1 MGDEAGDAASLPK
14 MLWKLEALLIFPSET
29 PHLPPSAQ
37 KKLFD
42 EATWVWR
49 EARNS
54 AGHSGED
61 VAQGEDNFS
70 FIVEKELAT
79 FVQLAADLKRC
90 HYRSVLFGASPLAC
104 LLRPLLC
111 CHEADPPSLS
121 ALDTALQES
130 CAAFVSSPSSRGA
143 SGKGEGENGRNKVD
157 EALLQSLRLRHV
169 LLASVAAAQL
179 FLQVNWTGPPIRA
192 FRPSEL
198 LAIQREDEGRARFP
212 DHPFYQRHTESSEA
226 PGVGEERDAPPL
238 QPEGDA
244 KPSPESRMR
253 RGFSPVFSASTAC
266 RYCGRCRAAAPGA
279 AADGAERQ
287 SHSGAA
293 DDARN
298 ILCFCET
305 ELEAVC
311 CLGPADMPLTPQGR
325 HDALL
330 RVDPTRQNALQRLHG
345 EAMEAF
351 NADGEDVYELVRG
364 LPYLWLACRLAAW
377 LRGHSARL
385 LSASSDSALSCA
397 SVFPVFSSFLWSARL
412 AMVSQRILRGVSA
425 AACLAPSLLRVS
437 VEELAAAL
445 KAIKVL
451 PSSFSLPRAPEDVR
465 NVLATMGV
473 LTGEGEGHQTA
484 RRLLHDATEESRR
497 LLNSLSSSPASSSS
511 CPSSSSSHPLLRYA
525 PKAEE
530 GKERC
535 VLADERATGDEGGD
549 ARGLPAS
556 EWFTDRQRALML
568 LELSL
573 HLLMYGK
580 VDASLTEVMDAACEA
595 ANIRFSFTG
604 AEGIRRKYQQR
615 AIAQLVVAATPIRP
629 SSSSL
634 PLSSSSSS
642 SSSSPSS
649 ASSSPSSS
657 SASASSSSVSA
668 SSSDRS
674 PSREDGGLRSAKASE
689 YDSVTSREEGEKR
702 DTEEEKTEEET
713 ADAEAEAK
721 RRDWRL
727 QDVHADADVL
737 ERPQLVD
744 SVDAQAAE
752 RPLDGLEQALLLA
765 RGLRILESNPARDEL
780 ALEQLNAVAVR
791 CLTLKEEEK
800 QGESDHKTQAACSG
814 EAAREAAL
822 DAAFLEEEN
831 ALEIKSADWLLHSA
845 ALWLRCKAEYHRSK
859 TVERACLQLN
869 ALIDQFN
876 DRLPAPSQRLRFIY
890 HVDYPSSWQG
900 RRELAF
906 RMMHMGATLT
916 AYESFKDLA
925 MWEEAAECLYAA
937 DRRADAEELLLERL
951 KVRESPPLWC
961 TLGDL
966 RKSVECYEKAWTL
979 SNKRCARAQRSLGH
993 LYMREENFS
1002 KAAEAYARALELN
1015 PLHRASW
1022 FILGCC
1028 EMRLERWE
1036 DAVQAFGRVV
1046 ALEPQDGDAWANLA
1060 AVHSQREAWTAA
1072 RLCIGE
1078 AAKYRRESWRVWD
1091 NLLKISV
1098 RTRDIPGVNEALRHY
1113 VDLNVT
1119 DRIPIWIYSFLT
1131 HAVLGGVSLDASGK
1145 GGDVSEQHP
1154 LSAGE
1159 NDQHGSSSVSA
1170 GAASSSSS
1178 SSSSSDTGEKESLNP
1193 GKHVSFRVETE
1204 SPTSC
1209 TARRSPAA
1217 SPLFKSTLKTLEFLA
1232 QNMADQ
1238 AELWKALSS
1247 LQSVKGDFLSAAETR
1262 LKHFR
1267 ALSALLRR
1275 VNGPSERGAFGSPK
1289 ALEQQK
1295 EAIDALRAAAHLLQ
1309 RAVDGDS
1316 DPVDIARRMR
1326 DINTTACS
1334 LTEELRQRANAYD
1347 AILQRPQIEALR
1359 VEAQELA
1366 TQTSAFLQNSA
1377 EST

>member
-1 MGDEAGDAASLPK
+1 MGDEAGDAASLPQ
-14 MLWKLEALLIFPSET
+14 MLWKLEALLMFSSET

-42 EATWVWR
+42 EAICVWR

-54 AGHSGED
+54 AGHNGEN
-61 VAQGEDNFS
+61 VAQEEDNYTVN
-70 FIVEKELAT
+70 VEKELAT

-90 HYRSVLFGASPLAC
+90 HYRSVLFGDSPLAC
-104 LLRPLLC
+104 LLRPLLS
-111 CHEADPPSLS
+111 CHEAEPPSLS
-121 ALDTALQES
+121 ALDAALQES
-130 CAAFVSSPSSRGA
+130 CAAFVSSPSSREAGA
-143 SGKGEGENGRNKVD
+143 KGEGEKGRNKVD

-179 FLQVNWTGPPIRA
+179 FMQVNWTGPPIRA

-198 LAIQREDEGRARFP
+198 LAVQRDDEGRARFP
-212 DHPFYQRHTESSEA
+212 DHPFYQRHALSSSES
-226 PGVGEERDAPPL
+226 PGAGEERDAPPL
-238 QPEGDA
+238 QPEGGE
-244 KPSPESRMR
+244 KQLPESHKRCDFWSF
-253 RGFSPVFSASTAC
+253 FSVSPAC
-266 RYCGRCRAAAPGA
+266 RYCGRFRAAARGV
-279 AADGAERQ
+279 AADGAETE

-293 DDARN
+293 DSARD

-311 CLGPADMPLTPQGR
+311 CLGPADMPLTPQGS
-325 HDALL
+325 HDAGL
-330 RVDPTRQNALQRLHG
+330 RVDPTRQNGLQRLHG

-377 LRGHSARL
+377 LRSHNVRL
-385 LSASSDSALSCA
+385 LSASSSSPPSAA
-397 SVFPVFSSFLWSARL
+397 SVFPVVSSFLWTARL
-412 AMVSQRILRGVSA
+412 AVVSQRILRGVSA

-465 NVLATMGV
+465 NVLASMGV
-473 LTGEGEGHQTA
+473 LTGEGEGQHTA
-484 RRLLHDATEESRR
+484 QRLLHGATEESRR
-497 LLNSLSSSPASSSS
+497 LLNSLSSSPASSFS
-511 CPSSSSSHPLLRYA
+511 CPSFSSSHPLLCYA
-525 PKAEE
+525 PEAEK
-530 GKERC
+530 GKEAY
-535 VLADERATGDEGGD
+535 VLGDEGAKGDEGGD

-556 EWFTDRQRALML
+556 EWLTDRQRALML

-580 VDASLTEVMDAACEA
+580 VDASLTEVMDVACEA

-634 PLSSSSSS
+634 PPSSSSS

-649 ASSSPSSS
+649 SSSSPSASS
-657 SASASSSSVSA
+657 SASSSS
-668 SSSDRS
+668 SSDM
-674 PSREDGGLRSAKASE
+674 PQSREDGGLRSAKASE
-689 YDSVTSREEGEKR
+689 DDTVTSKQEGEQR
-702 DTEEEKTEEET
+702 DTEEEKPEEGT
-713 ADAEAEAK
+713 GDAEAEAK

-727 QDVHADADVL
+727 QDVHADVDVL

-752 RPLDGLEQALLLA
+752 RPLDSLEQALLLA

-800 QGESDHKTQAACSG
+800 QGESEHKSKAGCSG
-814 EAAREAAL
+814 EAVREAAV
-822 DAAFLEEEN
+822 DAAFLAEEN

-869 ALIDQFN
+869 ALIDQFS

-906 RMMHMGATLT
+906 RMMHVGATLT

-993 LYMREENFS
+993 LYMREEKFA
-1002 KAAEAYARALELN
+1002 KASEAYARALELN

-1036 DAVQAFGRVV
+1036 NAVQAFGRVV

-1131 HAVLGGVSLDASGK
+1131 HAVLGGVSPDASGK
-1145 GGDVSEQHP
+1145 GGDVSEQQP
-1154 LSAGE
+1154 PSAGE
-1159 NDQHGSSSVSA
+1159 NDKHGSSSVST
-1170 GAASSSSS
+1170 GAASS
-1178 SSSSSDTGEKESLNP
+1178 SSSSSDTGEKETLNY
-1193 GKHVSFRVETE
+1193 GKRVSFRVEAE
-1204 SPTSC
+1204 SPNSRTSVPS
-1209 TARRSPAA
+1209 AAA

-1232 QNMADQ
+1232 QHVSNQ

-1247 LQSVKGDFLSAAETR
+1247 LQSVRGDFLAAAETR

-1267 ALSALLRR
+1267 TLSALLRR
-1275 VNGPSERGAFGSPK
+1275 VDGPSERGAFGSPK

-1295 EAIDALRAAAHLLQ
+1295 EAIDALRASANLLK
-1309 RAVDGDS
+1309 RAVEGDS

-1347 AILQRPQIEALR
+1347 AILQKPQIEALR
-1359 VEAQELA
+1359 AEAQELA
-1366 TQTSAFLQNSA
+1366 TQTNAFLQNSA
-1377 EST
+1377 GST

>member
-54 AGHSGED
+54 AGHSGEN
-61 VAQGEDNFS
+61 VAQEEDNFT

-238 QPEGDA
+238 HPEGDA

-253 RGFSPVFSASTAC
+253 CGFSPVFSASTAC

-535 VLADERATGDEGGD
+535 DLADEGATGDDGGD

-657 SASASSSSVSA
+657 SASASSSSASA

-1113 VDLNVT
+1113 VDLNVVGRHT
-1119 DRIPIWIYSFLT
+1119 TFSGL
-1131 HAVLGGVSLDASGK
+1131 LAS
-1145 GGDVSEQHP
+1145 
-1154 LSAGE
+1154 
-1159 NDQHGSSSVSA
+1159 
-1170 GAASSSSS
+1170 
-1178 SSSSSDTGEKESLNP
+1178 TI
-1193 GKHVSFRVETE
+1193 
-1204 SPTSC
+1204 
-1209 TARRSPAA
+1209 
-1217 SPLFKSTLKTLEFLA
+1217 
-1232 QNMADQ
+1232 
-1238 AELWKALSS
+1238 
-1247 LQSVKGDFLSAAETR
+1247 
-1262 LKHFR
+1262 
-1267 ALSALLRR
+1267 
-1275 VNGPSERGAFGSPK
+1275 ERH
-1289 ALEQQK
+1289 
-1295 EAIDALRAAAHLLQ
+1295 D
-1309 RAVDGDS
+1309 
-1316 DPVDIARRMR
+1316 
-1326 DINTTACS
+1326 
-1334 LTEELRQRANAYD
+1334 
-1347 AILQRPQIEALR
+1347 
-1359 VEAQELA
+1359 
-1366 TQTSAFLQNSA
+1366 
-1377 EST
+1377 